1 MEQRDGEGVPEGH
14 QRLYLN
20 HRYGGTVFDDVI
32 EDEGLHRALVNG
44 VLSGREV
51 HQISQW
57 LRAGEVD
64 AGPDAWALAIS
75 LTAIIIAGEAGTIVG
90 AGLNGLLWLVLLVQV
105 LAAAVAI
112 PRMRAEE
119 DE

>member
-1 MEQRDGEGVPEGH
+1 MT
-14 QRLYLN
+14 RLYLN
-20 HRYGGTVFDDVI
+20 HRYGGTVFDDVV
-32 EDEGLHRALVNG
+32 EDEGLHRALTEG
-44 VLSGREV
+44 VLSGREAREI
-51 HQISQW
+51 QSW
-57 LRAGEVD
+57 LRPGKVD
-64 AGPDAWALAIS
+64 TGPDTWALAIS